1 MVARRGNS
9 SLDPDGNFIQGRE
22 ASQQGDKMSR
32 NQILVA
38 GALLWSA
45 FAIDVV
51 AHLSWGDWAA
61 PMVAVVVGI
70 LATALVAVRHNRRVR
85 RSLSQAS

>member
-1 MVARRGNS
+1 
-9 SLDPDGNFIQGRE
+9 
-22 ASQQGDKMSR
+22 MSR

>member
-1 MVARRGNS
+1 
-9 SLDPDGNFIQGRE
+9 
-22 ASQQGDKMSR
+22 MSR

-45 FAIDVV
+45 FAIDVI

-85 RSLSQAS
+85 PSLSQAS

>member
-1 MVARRGNS
+1 
-9 SLDPDGNFIQGRE
+9 
-22 ASQQGDKMSR
+22 MSR

-38 GALLWSA
+38 GSLLWSA
-45 FAIDVV
+45 FAIDVI

>member
-1 MVARRGNS
+1 MVANGGKS
-9 SLDPDGNFIQGRE
+9 SLPGRLFIQGRE
-22 ASQQGDKMSR
+22 ASKQGDKMSR

-38 GALLWSA
+38 GVILWSA

-61 PMVAVVVGI
+61 PMVAMVVGI
-70 LATALVAVRHNRRVR
+70 LATAMVAMRRVRRVR

>member
-1 MVARRGNS
+1 
-9 SLDPDGNFIQGRE
+9 
-22 ASQQGDKMSR
+22 MSR

-85 RSLSQAS
+85 RGLSQAS